1 MQADANDD
9 PRETLTDRERQCLR
23 LVFERLRPK
32 EIGRELGISHHTVN
46 GHLQQAMR
54 KLGATSSLEAARL
67 LHATDRMAAP
77 ENVTGYPFGVE
88 FGPNPS
94 SLGPSQHG
102 AQHGANHDR
111 VGDRVRDGAFG
122 GRWATSAF
130 PLAGRFPLP
139 RARWPLPAAGENRN
153 DLTPAERLFW
163 IAAGMVAVAIIA
175 FMGAAAAE
183 SIQRTLQAI
192 VYHTN

>member
-9 PRETLTDRERQCLR
+9 PRETLTERERQCLR
-23 LVFERLRPK
+23 LVFDRLRPK

-54 KLGATSSLEAARL
+54 KLGATSSIEAARL
-67 LHATDRMAAP
+67 CHAADRQSAP
-77 ENVTGYPFGVE
+77 EKITGYPFGVE
-88 FGPNPS
+88 FGQDSS
-94 SLGPSQHG
+94 SLIPTQQG
-102 AQHGANHDR
+102 ASH
-111 VGDRVRDGAFG
+111 DRVRDGAFG
-122 GRWATSAF
+122 QRWATDAF
-130 PLAGRFPLP
+130 PLPGRFP

-153 DLTPAERLFW
+153 DLTPTERLFW
-163 IAAGMVAVAIIA
+163 IAAGMLAVAIIA

>member
-67 LHATDRMAAP
+67 LHAADHISAP

-88 FGPNPS
+88 FGPVSS
-94 SLGPSQHG
+94 SLHPSQHG
-102 AQHGANHDR
+102 AGHERA
-111 VGDRVRDGAFG
+111 GDRVRDSAFG
-122 GRWATSAF
+122 ERWATGGF
-130 PLAGRFPLP
+130 PLAGRLP

-153 DLTPAERLFW
+153 DLTAAERLFW
-163 IAAGMVAVAIIA
+163 IATGMVAVAIIA
-175 FMGAAAAE
+175 FMGAAAVE

>member
-9 PRETLTDRERQCLR
+9 PRETLTERERQCLR
-23 LVFERLRPK
+23 LVFDRLRPK

-54 KLGATSSLEAARL
+54 KLGATSSIEAARL
-67 LHATDRMAAP
+67 CHAADRQSAP
-77 ENVTGYPFGVE
+77 EKITGYPFGVE
-88 FGPNPS
+88 FSPVS
-94 SLGPSQHG
+94 SNLAPSQLG
-102 AQHGANHDR
+102 AGH
-111 VGDRVRDGAFG
+111 DRVRDSAFG
-122 GRWATSAF
+122 ERWATNAF
-130 PLAGRFPLP
+130 PLAGRFP

-163 IAAGMVAVAIIA
+163 IAAGMLAVAIIA
-175 FMGAAAAE
+175 FMGAAAVE

>member
-9 PRETLTDRERQCLR
+9 PRETLTERERQCLR

-54 KLGATSSLEAARL
+54 KLGATSSIEAARL
-67 LHATDRMAAP
+67 CHVADHQSDP
-77 ENVTGYPFGVE
+77 EKVTGYPFGVE
-88 FGPNPS
+88 LSHISS
-94 SLGPSQHG
+94 SLGPSQLG
-102 AQHGANHDR
+102 ASH
-111 VGDRVRDGAFG
+111 DRVRDSAFG
-122 GRWATSAF
+122 ERWATGAF
-130 PLAGRFPLP
+130 PLARRLP

-153 DLTPAERLFW
+153 DLTAAERLFW
-163 IAAGMVAVAIIA
+163 IAAGMLAVAIIA

-183 SIQRTLQAI
+183 SVQRTLQAI

>member
-9 PRETLTDRERQCLR
+9 PRETLTERERQCLR
-23 LVFERLRPK
+23 LVFDRLRPK

-67 LHATDRMAAP
+67 CHAADRQSAP
-77 ENVTGYPFGVE
+77 EKITGYPFGVE
-88 FGPNPS
+88 FGHVSSDLNPS
-94 SLGPSQHG
+94 QQG
-102 AQHGANHDR
+102 ASH
-111 VGDRVRDGAFG
+111 DRVRDGAFG
-122 GRWATSAF
+122 ERWATGAF
-130 PLAGRFPLP
+130 PLAGRFP

-192 VYHTN
+192 VYHN

>member
-1 MQADANDD
+1 MPAAANDD
-9 PRETLTDRERQCLR
+9 PRETLTERERQCLR

-54 KLGATSSLEAARL
+54 KLGATSSIEAARL
-67 LHATDRMAAP
+67 LHATEGPDAP
-77 ENVTGYPFGVE
+77 QSVTGYPFGVE
-88 FGPNPS
+88 FPHDQSSLNPS
-94 SLGPSQHG
+94 HQGGSG
-102 AQHGANHDR
+102 HDHR
-111 VGDRVRDGAFG
+111 GQQTADRVRDGAFG
-122 GRWATSAF
+122 ERWTANAV
-130 PLAGRFPLP
+130 PLVSRAP
-139 RARWPLPAAGENRN
+139 RLRWPFPARGENRN

-163 IAAGMVAVAIIA
+163 IAAGIVAVAIIA
-175 FMGAAAAE
+175 FMGAAAVE